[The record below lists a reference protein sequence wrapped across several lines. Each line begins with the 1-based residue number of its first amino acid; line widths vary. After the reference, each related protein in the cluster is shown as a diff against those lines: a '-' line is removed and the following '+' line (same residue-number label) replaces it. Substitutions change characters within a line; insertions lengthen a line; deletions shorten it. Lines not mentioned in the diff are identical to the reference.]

1 MGATRNWRR
10 RSGALHR
17 SDAWVS
23 SLNGCPIR
31 AFCLWRRGGEA
42 PAKGDIPQW
51 SRERNEG
58 NQRVVG
64 WTKFNVSTFNAIS
77 YVILEPTLSGFAP
90 TSRAINAER
99 WAIVATQNGEVP
111 DMMCPLPHDWID
123 AHELNAP

>member
-1 MGATRNWRR
+1 MGLFAERVSHSGVLLVATRWCGL
-10 RSGALHR
+10 SEAAY
-17 SDAWVS
+17 S
-23 SLNGCPIR
+23 
-31 AFCLWRRGGEA
+31 GGEA

-99 WAIVATQNGEVP
+99 WAIVATQKGDVP
-111 DMMCPLPHDWID
+111 DMMCPLPHHRID